1 MRLNF
6 GNSSSKAV
14 PDYPIQPPD
23 YLVPPHSPAAC
34 TGQSDVGVCFRLLPD
49 SLASGI
55 RQSGLARAAAPFS
68 LFRSSAVFLHRL
80 CLSHCM
86 TILFACFELV
96 SHIFVRCLVVNSQ
109 GLLLALACDFCDR

>member
-6 GNSSSKAV
+6 GNSSSKTV

-23 YLVPPHSPAAC
+23 YPVPPHSPAAC

-86 TILFACFELV
+86 TILFACCELV
-96 SHIFVRCLVVNSQ
+96 SHIFVR
-109 GLLLALACDFCDR
+109 